1 MAHTLSCMP
10 HIFIPALSREAK
22 PIATSRSRIDADFL
36 RLDNDILPD
45 NAIEL
50 DITARI
56 VGK

>member
-1 MAHTLSCMP
+1 MP
-10 HIFIPALSREAK
+10 HILFPALSREAK